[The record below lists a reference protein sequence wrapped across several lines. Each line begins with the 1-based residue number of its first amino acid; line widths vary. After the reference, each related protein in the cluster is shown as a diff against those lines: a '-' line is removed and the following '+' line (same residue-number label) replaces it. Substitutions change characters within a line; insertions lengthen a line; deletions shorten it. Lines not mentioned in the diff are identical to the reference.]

1 MKSGNAHCYNCAVIG
16 PQNRHKNKG
25 NLSLERVQGVNNL
38 KSHISEYKN
47 KILHG
52 PMNWIKVFMSKIS
65 SKSMI

>member
-1 MKSGNAHCYNCAVIG
+1 MKSGNAHCYNCAVILIG
-16 PQNRHKNKG
+16 PRGEQFKKPYLG
-25 NLSLERVQGVNNL
+25 NYL
-38 KSHISEYKN
+38 EYKN